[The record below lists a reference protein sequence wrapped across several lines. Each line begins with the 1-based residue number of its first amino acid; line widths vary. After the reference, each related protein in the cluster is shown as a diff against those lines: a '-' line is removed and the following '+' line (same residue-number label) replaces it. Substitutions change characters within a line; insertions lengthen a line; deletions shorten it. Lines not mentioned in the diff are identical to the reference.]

1 MTTNRVPVLFF
12 ALLVAACAR
21 EADDVDSTYT
31 RYTGT
36 AAWTIDGT
44 RPGMTLDELKRR
56 KGEPD
61 GFSGSPPS
69 SIYWGSPSNGLT
81 VNVDAKGRI
90 NEVWGTTLKAGDET
104 LLSAGV
110 NDADVTAV
118 LGKSDAKSMTQ
129 PGSFVLPTPGKNVG
143 TQHVYRNGDV
153 RFRLIVMKR
162 GGLTG
167 ITAEKN

>member
-1 MTTNRVPVLFF
+1 MI
-12 ALLVAACAR
+12 
-21 EADDVDSTYT
+21 
-31 RYTGT
+31 GT
-36 AAWTIDGT
+36 APTC
-44 RPGMTLDELKRR
+44 R
-56 KGEPD
+56 KPTMKIGVISDTHGHFDPKI
-61 GFSGSPPS
+61 P
-69 SIYWGSPSNGLT
+69 
-81 VNVDAKGRI
+81 RI
-90 NEVWGTTLKAGDET
+90 FAGVEHILHAGDVGGGGILVQLEQI
-104 LLSAGV
+104 AP
-110 NDADVTAV
+110 VTAV